1 VAAKDTYWANQV
13 KVQRLGAFGIV
24 AHAQGD
30 DKKAVELARAAADL
44 DATMDKHPATPAAVQ
59 PARELLADL
68 LLELK
73 EPGAALKE
81 YEESLKAE
89 PNRFR
94 SILGKARAA
103 KEAGELAASR
113 EAYQNL
119 VALSGQ
125 AGAGRPELA
134 EAKAF
139 LTN

>member
-1 VAAKDTYWANQV
+1 MTQSSRPSRRPCAK
-13 KVQRLGAFGIV
+13 L
-24 AHAQGD
+24 

-73 EPGAALKE
+73 DPGAALKE

-103 KEAGELAASR
+103 KEAGDLAASR
-113 EAYQNL
+113 EAYQKL